1 MVIIMVIVQKL
12 HNIKEMFIM
21 IQNINNETNYEI
33 IKLLFQYIVK
43 RIKTQQILS
52 ILALLTF
59 GLGDALTGAIM
70 METKGISGEANS
82 IVAYIYSNNG
92 FFGLI
97 AAKISF
103 TLILIFAGFLIYWNS
118 NGKSYWMVN
127 GFLISLTLF
136 GAMATISNIQASL
149 GFSFMSS
156 SKIILIFFGMI
167 LIFVEAGDIIDNR
180 IAQDQMKITSMTGY
194 AWQNRK
200 TTAK

>member
-1 MVIIMVIVQKL
+1 MIIMVIVQKL
-12 HNIKEMFIM
+12 HNTMETIM
-21 IQNINNETNYEI
+21 MRQNINNKTNCEI

-70 METKGISGEANS
+70 METRGIGGEANS

-97 AAKISF
+97 AAKIAF
-103 TLILIFAGFLIYWNS
+103 TCILIFAGLLIYWNS

-156 SKIILIFFGMI
+156 SNIIFIFVGMI

-180 IAQDQMKITSMTGY
+180 IAQDQMKITSMTNY

-200 TTAK
+200 TMAK

>member
-1 MVIIMVIVQKL
+1 MT
-12 HNIKEMFIM
+12 
-21 IQNINNETNYEI
+21 QNINNETNSDI
-33 IKLLFQYIVK
+33 IKLLFHYIIK

-59 GLGDALTGAIM
+59 GLGDALTGAMM
-70 METKGISGEANS
+70 METRSISGEANS

-92 FFGLI
+92 LAGLI

-103 TLILIFAGFLIYWNS
+103 TLLLIFAAFLIYWNS

-149 GFSFMSS
+149 GLSFMSP
-156 SKIILIFFGMI
+156 SKIMFIFFGVI
-167 LIFVEAGDIIDNR
+167 LILVEAGDIIDNQ
-180 IAQDQMKITSMTGY
+180 IVKNHMNDISMKGY
-194 AWQNRK
+194 AWQNR
-200 TTAK
+200 TTMAK